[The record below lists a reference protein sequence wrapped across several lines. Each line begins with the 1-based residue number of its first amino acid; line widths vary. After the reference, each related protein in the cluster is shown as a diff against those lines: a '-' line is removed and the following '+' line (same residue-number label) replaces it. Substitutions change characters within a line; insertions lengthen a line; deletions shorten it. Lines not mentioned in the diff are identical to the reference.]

1 LSYRAIHR
9 RPGTWVWAPVE
20 FGGCGAGG
28 GRSGFGGD
36 GGGEDPGDSSGGE
49 DWRERLLGVPVP
61 ALELS
66 FALEG
71 MVSLAAL
78 ARRWRLAVFFHHGD
92 SGRARCWAEHEDL
105 LASLGCMPVSVTG
118 QSAEAQLRFAAADL
132 FGFMLLADPDFELA
146 AALDLPTATVQGERA
161 YEPLTLLVQRER
173 ITDVLRP
180 VDPREELTWALER
193 LRESRGMDAS

>member
-1 LSYRAIHR
+1 M
-9 RPGTWVWAPVE
+9 WVSAPVE
-20 FGGCGAGG
+20 LGGGGGGGG
-28 GRSGFGGD
+28 GRSGSGGD
-36 GGGEDPGDSSGGE
+36 GGWSEGDGGSSGGE

-78 ARRWRLAVFFHHGD
+78 ARRWRLGVFFHHGD
-92 SGRARCWAEHEDL
+92 SDRARCWAEHEDL

-118 QSAEAQLRFAAADL
+118 QSPETQLRFAAGDL

-146 AALDLPTATVQGERA
+146 AALDLPTVTVEGERA
-161 YEPLTLLVQRER
+161 YEPFTLLVQQER
-173 ITDVLRP
+173 ITDVLYP
-180 VDPREELTWALER
+180 VDPDHELPWMLER
-193 LRESRGMDAS
+193 LDESQGLDAP